1 MGKLFPMAKEIYNS
15 YTCKVRINCCFES
28 SQLNH
33 RILNCAIQFLQN
45 ICPSVEFFLFK
56 RST

>member
-1 MGKLFPMAKEIYNS
+1 MGKLFPMAKEIHNS
-15 YTCKVRINCCFES
+15 YTCKVTINCYFGS

-33 RILNCAIQFLQN
+33 QILNCVVQFSQN
-45 ICPSVEFFLFK
+45 ICPSVEFFPFK